1 PGYLTSAPGRG
12 IRHAMRRAAR
22 PLVALALVLLHGCA
36 AFRTLARPDPEPAPA
51 AAPWTVR
58 CTWVEHRPAG
68 AEQDLG
74 PADHGALWAQD
85 PNGRRVVIRGGLEDG
100 FLRVDALAAWTP
112 ERGDEELGV
121 APSVDALRWL
131 CADTV
136 ARELAGRDVTVD
148 RIAAAR
154 ADENV
159 DVAMALADD
168 LPGAPKTT
176 AKRIVVFGDS
186 LSDPGNLKR
195 RLLVFPNAP
204 YYLGRF
210 SDGPNW
216 AQYLAERTS
225 LPVYN
230 HAVGG
235 AVSVEH
241 ADVPASGILSAVQQG
256 AQFLLTG
263 SVEEYVTHYLT
274 RDLSD
279 GQLQRTND
287 TVFVLWSGGNDYLSK
302 EPISGDI
309 DTLLDE
315 PHEPSGYLTVVDQTT
330 TAIANQVRR
339 LYAAGGRRFV
349 VMTLPDLGTIPGV
362 LHNDSYR
369 ADEEG
374 VSEAMRRAQLS
385 RKMSQLTRHHNDQLA
400 DKIADVRRELPGASI
415 TLLDTQQAIASIL
428 AGRLPAPREG
438 RSRGAGSG
446 SALAGQ
452 TRFAYGFDL
461 RTLRSTALRDRKGVI
476 PIQDRCYRGG
486 YLGTGDA
493 ENVCVEE
500 AKVFFWDMVHP
511 TSYTHCWL
519 SFFVQRELAT
529 AGLIAGEPDPVAHRA
544 YCARRQE
551 LLPQSDALREP
562 VQVSAP

>member
-1 PGYLTSAPGRG
+1 
-12 IRHAMRRAAR
+12 MRRAAL
-22 PLVALALVLLHGCA
+22 PFVALALVLAPGCA

-51 AAPWTVR
+51 AVPWTVR

-68 AEQDLG
+68 PEQDLG
-74 PADHGALWAQD
+74 PADHGAVWAQD
-85 PNGRRVVIRGGLEDG
+85 PNGRRIAIRGGLEDG
-100 FLRVDALAAWTP
+100 FLRVDALSAWTP

-136 ARELAGRDVTVD
+136 ARELAGRDVTID

-154 ADENV
+154 TDEDV

-168 LPGAPKTT
+168 LAGAPKTT

-274 RDLSD
+274 RDLQD
-279 GQLQRTND
+279 GQLQRTSD

-362 LHNDSYR
+362 LHNESYR
-369 ADEEG
+369 ADEDG
-374 VSEAMRRAQLS
+374 VSEAARRAQLS
-385 RKMSQLTRHHNDQLA
+385 RKMSQLTRHHNDELA
-400 DKIADVRRELPGASI
+400 DKLEQTRRDLPGASI
-415 TLLDTQQAIASIL
+415 LLLDTQRAIASIL
-428 AGRLPAPREG
+428 AGRLPAPGGERAGRE
-438 RSRGAGSG
+438 
-446 SALAGQ
+446 
-452 TRFAYGFDL
+452 RFAYGFDL
-461 RTLRSTALRDRKGVI
+461 RTLRSTALRDRKGAI

-486 YLGTGDA
+486 YLGTGNP
-493 ENVCVEE
+493 ENVCAEE
-500 AKVFFWDMVHP
+500 ANVFFWDMVHP

-519 SFFVQRELAT
+519 SFFVQRELVQ
-529 AGLIAGEPDPVAHRA
+529 AGLLAGEPDPTAHRA
-544 YCARRQE
+544 YCDRRQQ
-551 LLPQSDALREP
+551 LLPQAEALREP

>member
-1 PGYLTSAPGRG
+1 
-12 IRHAMRRAAR
+12 MRRAV
-22 PLVALALVLLHGCA
+22 LLSVALLSLLAPGCA
-36 AFRTLARPDPEPAPA
+36 AFRMLARPDPEPAPA
-51 AAPWTVR
+51 AAPWAVR
-58 CTWVEHRPAG
+58 CTWVERRPAG
-68 AEQDLG
+68 PEQELG
-74 PADHGALWAQD
+74 PLDHGHVWALD
-85 PNGRRVVIRGGLEDG
+85 PNGRRVAIRGGLEDG
-100 FLRVDALAAWTP
+100 FLRVDDLYAWTP
-112 ERGDEELGV
+112 ERGDEPLGI
-121 APSVDALRWL
+121 APSFDALRWL

-136 ARELAGRDVTVD
+136 ASELAGRDVVVD

-154 ADENV
+154 DGEDV
-159 DVAMALADD
+159 DVAMALADG

-176 AKRIVVFGDS
+176 AKRVVVFGDS

-216 AQYLAERTS
+216 AQYLAERTG

-241 ADVPASGILSAVQQG
+241 PDVPASSIVSAVQQG

-274 RDLSD
+274 QDLQD

-315 PHEPSGYLTVVDQTT
+315 PRDPSGYLTVVDQTT
-330 TAIANQVRR
+330 TAIVDQVRR

-349 VMTLPDLGTIPGV
+349 VMTLPDLGTVPGV
-362 LHNDSYR
+362 LHNESYR

-374 VSEAMRRAQLS
+374 ISETARRAQLS
-385 RKMSQLTRHHNDQLA
+385 RRMSIVAHHHNEELTG
-400 DKIADVRRELPGASI
+400 KVRNVRSELPGASI
-415 TLLDTQQAIASIL
+415 ALLDTQQAIAAIL
-428 AGRLPAPREG
+428 AGRLPA
-438 RSRGAGSG
+438 RGSERAGG
-446 SALAGQ
+446 D
-452 TRFAYGFDL
+452 RFTYGFDL
-461 RTLRSTALRDRKGVI
+461 RSLRSTELRDRKGVI
-476 PIQDRCYRGG
+476 PIQDRCYHGG
-486 YLGTGDA
+486 YLGTGDP
-493 ENVCVEE
+493 ENVCSEE
-500 AKVFFWDMVHP
+500 AKAFFWDMVHP

-519 SFFVQRELAT
+519 SFFVQRDLVR
-529 AGLIAGEPDPVAHRA
+529 AGLLDGAPDAHAHRA
-544 YCARRQE
+544 YCDRRQE
-551 LLPQSDALREP
+551 LLPQADALREP